1 MKQPRV
7 DVKKTYKLFINGAF
21 PRSESGRVFEVT
33 AKNGDFIAN
42 PALASRKDLRDAVTA
57 ARAAQSGWSKATA
70 YNRGQILYRIAE
82 MLEGRADQFQ
92 SEIALNSQV
101 TPLKAKSQILDA
113 IDRWVWYAGWS
124 DKLQAVSGSTN
135 PVSGPFFNFSISEP
149 QGVVAIASPAT
160 FIDFIDSVAA
170 AVVSG
175 NTTVVLVPGSLALP
189 AMSFAEVLATS
200 DLPAG
205 VINILTGSLD
215 ELAPWA
221 ASHMD
226 IDGFDI
232 SGVDKKKRGALKE
245 AGAENL
251 KRIHSFTSGQSPT
264 RILAFMESKTVW
276 HSVGV

>member
-1 MKQPRV
+1 M
-7 DVKKTYKLFINGAF
+7 
-21 PRSESGRVFEVT
+21 
-33 AKNGDFIAN
+33 
-42 PALASRKDLRDAVTA
+42 
-57 ARAAQSGWSKATA
+57 
-70 YNRGQILYRIAE
+70 
-82 MLEGRADQFQ
+82 
-92 SEIALNSQV
+92 
-101 TPLKAKSQILDA
+101 
-113 IDRWVWYAGWS
+113 
-124 DKLQAVSGSTN
+124 
-135 PVSGPFFNFSISEP
+135 
-149 QGVVAIASPAT
+149 
-160 FIDFIDSVAA
+160 
-170 AVVSG
+170 
-175 NTTVVLVPGSLALP
+175 LVPGSLALP

-251 KRIHSFTSGQSPT
+251 KRIHAFGSGQSPT